1 MAFIADYSPPLADD
15 PEKDPFAP
23 YRDRSGN
30 VDHILGIHA
39 LNPPSLAAHMKLY
52 RTVMFGPSPLSR
64 VQREMLALVTAT
76 AIGCHY

>member
-1 MAFIADYSPPLADD
+1 MAFISGHTPLPADD

-23 YRDRSGN
+23 YRDSSGN

-39 LNPPSLAAHMKLY
+39 LNPPSLQAHMQLY

-64 VQREMLALVTAT
+64 VQREMLALVTAA